1 MFKGKEVK
9 ISVRLFG
16 EGFLEGRRCLTNY
29 SKDILNLAEIKGVGE
44 GMV

>member
-9 ISVRLFG
+9 ILVRLFG
-16 EGFLEGRRCLTNY
+16 EGFLEGRRCLINY
-29 SKDILNLAEIKGVGE
+29 LKDIFNLVEIKGVGE